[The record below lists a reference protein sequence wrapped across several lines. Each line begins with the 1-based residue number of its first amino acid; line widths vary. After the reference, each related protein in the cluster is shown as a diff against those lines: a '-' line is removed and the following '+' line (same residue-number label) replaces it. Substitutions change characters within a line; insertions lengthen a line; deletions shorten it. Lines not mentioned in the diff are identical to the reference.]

1 MVLGS
6 LNKRAGSRGGLM
18 MLSGRDAFRLTNY
31 SANCSRLP
39 DEIVF
44 PTLLEPGSSYSSNS

>member
-6 LNKRAGSRGGLM
+6 LNKRAGSHGGLM

-31 SANCSRLP
+31 RFYRFP

-44 PTLLEPGSSYSSNS
+44 TTLIDPDSSYSSNS